1 MSPIRQIARGI
12 GGCVL
17 AEGSI
22 AYGLKDGTPT
32 YSVAVTVSLLRAEP
46 CLRRLIDA
54 PPISREQATA
64 RGYRIVHSYD
74 EAVMYGLA

>member
-32 YSVAVTVSLLRAEP
+32 YSVAVTVSLLRGPTSAM
-46 CLRRLIDA
+46 
-54 PPISREQATA
+54 ATP
-64 RGYRIVHSYD
+64 SF
-74 EAVMYGLA
+74 

>member
-1 MSPIRQIARGI
+1 MSPIRQLARGI

-17 AEGSI
+17 AEGTV

-32 YSVAVTVSLLRAEP
+32 YNVAVTVSLVRAEP
-46 CLRRLIDA
+46 CLRRLNDA
-54 PPISREQATA
+54 PPISREQAAA

-74 EAVMYGLA
+74 EAVMYGLV